1 MNTWIAANGLMKPNK
16 KALQVE
22 YIIQYI
28 GMQKQTISKLNFIIK
43 TLNYH
48 TSCI

>member
-1 MNTWIAANGLMKPNK
+1 MNTRIAGKGLMKPSK

-22 YIIQYI
+22 YVMQYI
-28 GMQKQTISKLNFIIK
+28 GMQKQAISELKFLIK